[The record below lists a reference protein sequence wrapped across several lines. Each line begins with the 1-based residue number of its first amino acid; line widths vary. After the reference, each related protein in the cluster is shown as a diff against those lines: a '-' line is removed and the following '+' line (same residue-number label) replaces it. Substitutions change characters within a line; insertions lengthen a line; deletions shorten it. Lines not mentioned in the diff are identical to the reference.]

1 MTLQHKQKRCIMTAG
16 VPAHITRERRSC
28 VGVGRNW
35 GFDYRVALRAAICAC
50 RLALLLFETI
60 SAAALARLRCTVG
73 EKVMTP
79 GRSLIAG
86 TLLAA
91 TPASAQRQPPPV

>member
-1 MTLQHKQKRCIMTAG
+1 MRWCGKTLG
-16 VPAHITRERRSC
+16 L
-28 VGVGRNW
+28 
-35 GFDYRVALRAAICAC
+35 FDYRVAMRAAICAC

-91 TPASAQRQPPPV
+91 TPASAQRQPPPFEIVSFQKSPLISWKEAKSNF